1 MMNSVDSNNLQ
12 AGQWTGPEPRAKT
25 PKPVDPPPPVRAN
38 QSSKLDRHVPR
49 SNDLIPRYPP
59 APSVEDEASS
69 LAKEHAHYQV
79 HSPLPADEEVQ
90 YRGELEQ
97 NPILVPVHESNP
109 ERRFVHVVGAKSTSD
124 NESDESPKNGGSVE
138 EQEDEKPRPE
148 NEGYKANTGR
158 KYTVPSVIPVVLKP
172 TEKARPPE
180 DKVDTERRRLR
191 RSRSELPRIETDVST
206 RDRSRNRSRDR
217 SRERRRA
224 ASRAASRNPSGR
236 NSSRERSRERQRA
249 RSRAPSPVI
258 SRRKSTAFVNQ
269 RPRTEYFDSPSDAY
283 LSPNPT
289 VIKHSTTGR
298 DRAYFDMNHNSAPNG
313 ERPRSTV
320 VHSSTRPKVYDDR
333 GEKRSAVSYE
343 RTKHYEDSL
352 RRPASSIEVPR
363 TSRAYSDRRPEKKYD
378 EPSPRTNRRN
388 ISPPR
393 SDGRRYYGG
402 GSPTRS
408 ERSVRSE
415 RSDRRRSPPS
425 RRYSERERDRERERE
440 RERDRD
446 RDRDRDRERERERE
460 RLRDREKRNRDRTRE
475 PPSRSDSYKSQRSS
489 HNSDE
494 SSDDYASSLRS
505 ARGPRDSRVSL
516 MSGDPNYLLS
526 PESITRPSLSSR
538 MSSRRETPLT
548 SPRGSV
554 AGMDTP
560 PLPSPR
566 SSYTF
571 PQMKERRRADEG
583 STSPFAPGPSSP
595 TTVSP
600 QTQHAKIPSLTASLS
615 LPIGATMTAGAIV
628 ASSGLTGMPNGANE
642 PIERMITP
650 MPPPAQRQDS
660 ASSIGSWQQSP
671 YSPPAVQPYENGN
684 TDQQVV
690 SFRQYS
696 EDVSEGRVND
706 LPVCPRRTPQV
717 GLADWLTF
725 PQSNNFNICPD
736 CYTGVFAHTEYA
748 HMFVPAPFRPMDK
761 PIGCD
766 FGASAW
772 YRIAWLMTRK
782 SGLPNMQLLQN
793 IAVVDT
799 KNQPCSGDQR
809 MTRVWFTVRNPRDNR
824 PVERFQVCGYCAG
837 SVQSLFPNLAGI
849 FQPVDPKAEPT
860 KAICSLHF
868 SAERLRFLDYFDLL
882 EETSDRAMTRG
893 SIPDVRRLYE
903 KLRRLS
909 LGDCARDEYL
919 TDREW
924 YTIRNF
930 PRFTACEECFEQVV
944 QPEID
949 RSNPLAR
956 QFLYRPQ
963 RVRRAA
969 CQLYSARMRRH
980 FAEACR
986 ANDLDRLIRVVEER
1000 EHIEK
1005 DCKARIAHYQ
1015 AQNRLDRVD
1024 DYERKWQRYE

>member
-1 MMNSVDSNNLQ
+1 MMDSVHINNLQ
-12 AGQWTGPEPRAKT
+12 AGQWTSPEPRAKT
-25 PKPVDPPPPVRAN
+25 HKPVDPPPPIRAN
-38 QSSKLDRHVPR
+38 QSSKLDRQVPR

-69 LAKEHAHYQV
+69 LAKEHAHPQAQ
-79 HSPLPADEEVQ
+79 SPLPADEEVQ
-90 YRGELEQ
+90 CRGELEQ

-109 ERRFVHVVGAKSTSD
+109 ERRYVHVGTKSTSD
-124 NESDESPKNGGSVE
+124 TESEDSPKKGGSGK
-138 EQEDEKPRPE
+138 EQEDAKPRPE
-148 NEGYKANTGR
+148 NESYKANTGR
-158 KYTVPSVIPVVLKP
+158 KYTVPSVVPVILKP
-172 TEKARPPE
+172 VEKATPPDE
-180 DKVDTERRRLR
+180 KGDTERRRLR
-191 RSRSELPRIETDVST
+191 RSRSELPRIETDVAT

-269 RPRTEYFDSPSDAY
+269 RPRTDYFDSPSDAY

-298 DRAYFDMNHNSAPNG
+298 DRAYFDMNDTTTSNG

-320 VHSSTRPKVYDDR
+320 VHSSARPKVYDER
-333 GEKRSAVSYE
+333 GEKRSAISYE
-343 RTKHYEDSL
+343 RTKHYEDSP
-352 RRPASSIEVPR
+352 RRPVSSIEIPR
-363 TSRAYSDRRPEKKYD
+363 TLRAYSDRRSEKKYD
-378 EPSPRTNRRN
+378 ESSPRTSRRN

-393 SDGRRYYGG
+393 SDGRSIYYGSG
-402 GSPTRS
+402 SPPRSDRRSSPTRS

-415 RSDRRRSPPS
+415 RSDRRRSPPP
-425 RRYSERERDRERERE
+425 RRYSERERDRER
-440 RERDRD
+440 DRD
-446 RDRDRDRERERERE
+446 RDRVRERERE

-505 ARGPRDSRVSL
+505 ARGARDSRVSL

-548 SPRGSV
+548 SPWGSV

-571 PQMKERRRADEG
+571 PQTKERRRGDEG
-583 STSPFAPGPSSP
+583 PTSPFAPSPSPP
-595 TTVSP
+595 TKTSP
-600 QTQHAKIPSLTASLS
+600 QTQHAQIPSLTASLS
-615 LPIGATMTAGAIV
+615 LPVGAAMTAGAV
-628 ASSGLTGMPNGANE
+628 VPTSGLASVPNGTIE
-642 PIERMITP
+642 PIERMHTP

-671 YSPPAVQPYENGN
+671 YSPPPLQPYENGI

-748 HMFVPAPFRPMDK
+748 HMFVPAPFRPLDK
-761 PIGCD
+761 PIVCD
-766 FGASAW
+766 FGISAW

-782 SGLPNMQLLQN
+782 SGLPNLQLLQN
-793 IAVVDT
+793 ISVVDT
-799 KNQPCSGDQR
+799 KNQPCSGDKR
-809 MTRVWFTVRNPRDNR
+809 MTRVWYTVHNPRDHR

-837 SVQSLFPNLAGI
+837 SVQSLFPNLAGV
-849 FQPVDPKAEPT
+849 FQPVDSKAEPT

-882 EETSDRAMTRG
+882 EETSDRAKSRG
-893 SIPDVRRLYE
+893 SIPDLRRLYD

-956 QFLYRPQ
+956 QFLHRPQ
-963 RVRRAA
+963 RMRRAA